1 MQPIAVTVTGTGVS
15 TSFIM
20 DYMQNPFQVS
30 LGVVL
35 GTAAG
40 TFSVQHTMD
49 YSTVFS
55 PTWNGSTGVTW
66 FNNSG
71 ITNATASI
79 GGNYAFPVAAIRL
92 NVSAAVA
99 TTTVTLNITQAS
111 NAP

>member
-1 MQPIAVTVTGTGVS
+1 MQPIAVTVTGTAVS

-30 LGVVL
+30 IGCTL

-40 TFSVQHTMD
+40 TFSVQHTLD
-49 YSTVFS
+49 YATVFS

-66 FNNSG
+66 FNNTG

-79 GGNYAFPVAAIRL
+79 TGNYAFPVAAIRL
-92 NVSAAVA
+92 NVTSALA
-99 TTTVTLNITQAS
+99 TTTVTMNIAQAS

>member
-1 MQPIAVTVTGTGVS
+1 MQPIAVTVIGTGVS
-15 TSFIM
+15 TAFIM
-20 DYMQNPFQVS
+20 DYMQNPFNVS
-30 LGVVL
+30 IGCTI

-40 TFSVQHTMD
+40 TFTVQHCFD

-71 ITNATASI
+71 VTNATAAI
-79 GGNYAFPVAAIRL
+79 AGNYAFPVAAIRL
-92 NVSAAVA
+92 NVTGAVA
-99 TTTVTLNITQAS
+99 TTSITMNITQAS

>member
-1 MQPIAVTVTGTGVS
+1 MQPIQVTVTGTAAS
-15 TSFIM
+15 TAFLM

-30 LGVVL
+30 VACVL

-40 TFSVQHTMD
+40 TFSVQHTFD
-49 YSTVFS
+49 YTTVFS

-71 ITNATASI
+71 ITNATATIS
-79 GGNYAFPVAAIRL
+79 GNYAFPVAAIRL
-92 NVSAAVA
+92 NVTNAVA
-99 TTTVTLNITQAS
+99 TTTVAMTITQAS

>member
-1 MQPIAVTVTGTGVS
+1 MQPIQVTVIGTGSS
-15 TSFIM
+15 TAFIM

-30 LGVVL
+30 IGCVL

-40 TFSVQHTMD
+40 TFNVQHTFD

-71 ITNATASI
+71 ITNATANIS
-79 GGNYAFPVAAIRL
+79 GNYAFPVAAIRL
-92 NVSAAVA
+92 NISNAVA
-99 TTTVTLNITQAS
+99 TTQVTMTITQAS

>member
-1 MQPIAVTVTGTGVS
+1 MQPIQVSVTGTGVS
-15 TSFIM
+15 TSFIP
-20 DYMQNPFQVS
+20 DYMQNPFQIS
-30 LGVVL
+30 IGCVL

-40 TFSVQHTMD
+40 SFSVQHCFD

-71 ITNATASI
+71 ITNATGSI
-79 GGNYAFPVAAIRL
+79 SGNYAFPVAAIRL
-92 NVSAAVA
+92 NVSNAVA
-99 TTTVTLNITQAS
+99 TTLVTMFITQAS

>member
-30 LGVVL
+30 LGCTL

-40 TFSVQHTMD
+40 TFSVQHTYD
-49 YSTVFS
+49 YATVFS

-66 FNNSG
+66 FNNTA
-71 ITNATASI
+71 ITNATATIS
-79 GGNYAFPVAAIRL
+79 GNYTLPVAAIRL
-92 NVSAAVA
+92 NVSNAVA
-99 TTTVTLNITQAS
+99 TTTVTMNIAQAS